1 VNRGVI
7 YLVKQAVD
15 KVHFQLIRVN
25 KFGTNQIHN
34 NQEVVAGD

>member
-15 KVHFQLIRVN
+15 KVYFQLIRVN
-25 KFGTNQIHN
+25 KFWTNHIHN
-34 NQEVVAGD
+34 SEEVVAGD

>member
-15 KVHFQLIRVN
+15 KVYFQLIRVN

-34 NQEVVAGD
+34 N